1 MFSKTLH
8 RLGRMACLAWAAA
21 AGLSAQSTP
30 RPLDCILALVNDQP
44 ITLAD
49 IQILDAFGLY
59 ESEIGQV
66 SGGRQ
71 RAILEKLIDLRM
83 VIDLVRE
90 RVALSPENVILAR
103 GEALAR
109 LDPGRVEREFVRLGM
124 APDDLLPYIEE
135 KLIYREVVY
144 QRFSRSTIVTLKE
157 IEAYYR
163 DVYKPALEKRGLKV
177 PPVLEIL
184 DEIETRLKEEKIAR
198 QMDSWVKSLRQQAEI
213 QVLDDCLNALDKEP
227 NGL

>member
-1 MFSKTLH
+1 M
-8 RLGRMACLAWAAA
+8 AAA
-21 AGLSAQSTP
+21 AGLSARSAAP
-30 RPLDCILALVNDQP
+30 PLDCILALVNDQP

-49 IQILDAFGLY
+49 IQILDAFGIY

-66 SGGRQ
+66 SGSRQ

-90 RVALSPENVILAR
+90 RVALSPESVLLAR
-103 GEALAR
+103 GDVLAR
-109 LDPGRVEREFVRLGM
+109 LDPGRVEREYARLGM
-124 APDDLLPYIEE
+124 APDDLLPYFEE
-135 KLIYREVVY
+135 KLIYREVVS
-144 QRFSRSTIVTLKE
+144 QRFSPSTIVTLKE

-163 DVYKPALEKRGLKV
+163 DVYKPALEQRGQKA

-184 DEIETRLKEEKIAR
+184 DEIEARLKEEKIAR
-198 QMDSWVKSLRQQAEI
+198 QIDSWLKSLRQQAEI
-213 QVLDDCLNALDKEP
+213 QVFDDCLNALDKEP